1 MTDEGLDRR
10 RFLGGLGAGAAALGA
25 DVAEAAEPAPGVT
38 AASPAGGPPA
48 LAGYQFLNP
57 DEAAFMEAF
66 VDHLIPADALSP
78 SGTELGVAVY
88 VDRQLAGAWGKGARM
103 YLQGPW
109 RRGTPNQG
117 WQSPMT
123 PADLVRTGIAALD
136 AHCRRVAKLPFERL
150 GPDAREDAV
159 AALAQGKIE
168 LEGVASKLLFDTL
181 YALATEG
188 LFADPIYGGNRDK
201 AGWRLVGFPGVIAT
215 HAQDIET
222 YRGRRYDA
230 EPMSI
235 ADMS

>member
-10 RFLGGLGAGAAALGA
+10 RFLGAIGAGAATLGA
-25 DVAEAAEPAPGVT
+25 DVADAAEPAPI
-38 AASPAGGPPA
+38 AASPAADPVAP
-48 LAGYQFLNP
+48 AGYQFLNP

-88 VDRQLAGAWGKGARM
+88 ADRQLAGAWGKGARM

-109 RRGTPNQG
+109 RKGTPNQG
-117 WQSPMT
+117 WQSPMA
-123 PADLVRTGIAALD
+123 PADLVKAGIAALD

-150 GPDAREDAV
+150 APDAREETV

-168 LEGVASKLLFDTL
+168 LDGVPSKLLFDTL

-222 YRGRRYDA
+222 YRGRRYEA